1 MEEILGHMAYGFSV
15 ALAPVNVGYALL
27 GALVGTL
34 IGVLPGIGPVS
45 GIAILIPIL
54 YGMPPPSAM
63 ILLTGL
69 YYGTMYGGSTTSIL
83 LNVPGE
89 ASSVVTTLDGYQMA
103 LQGRAGPALAIAAIG
118 SFIAGTISIVFMM
131 LFSLPLARLALKF
144 GPAEYFSLMV
154 LGLSSV
160 TSLAGASLTK
170 ALIATVFGLMLAT
183 VGVDLSTGTARY
195 TFNVPQLLDGI
206 SFIVAAIG
214 LFAISEVL
222 LAIEEVHTGTRRS
235 ALTVGRIWL
244 SWQEFR
250 ESLGAILRGTG
261 IGFYIGVLP
270 AAGATIASFMSYN
283 VEKRIA
289 KDPDRFGKG
298 DIRGVAAP
306 ESANNAAAVGNM
318 VPLLS
323 LGIPGSST
331 TALMLGALMMLGVQ
345 PGPLL
350 FQKHPDVTWG
360 LIASMYVSNAMLLIL
375 NLPLVGLWVRIL
387 EIPERILY
395 PLILAISVI
404 GIYGVSNSLLDL
416 LLGIGF
422 GLLGYYMR
430 RHDYPLAPAVLGLVL
445 GGIMEQSLRQ
455 ALVLSDG
462 SYWTLVQRPLSLTLL
477 ILAAFSLVAPYL
489 IDTLRRLRAAAPAV

>member
-1 MEEILGHMAYGFSV
+1 
-15 ALAPVNVGYALL
+15 
-27 GALVGTL
+27 
-34 IGVLPGIGPVS
+34 
-45 GIAILIPIL
+45 
-54 YGMPPPSAM
+54 
-63 ILLTGL
+63 
-69 YYGTMYGGSTTSIL
+69 
-83 LNVPGE
+83 
-89 ASSVVTTLDGYQMA
+89 
-103 LQGRAGPALAIAAIG
+103 
-118 SFIAGTISIVFMM
+118 
-131 LFSLPLARLALKF
+131 
-144 GPAEYFSLMV
+144 MV

-160 TSLAGASLTK
+160 TSLAGTSLTK
-170 ALIATVFGLMLAT
+170 ALISMVFGLMLAT
-183 VGVDLSTGTARY
+183 VGIDLSTGSARY
-195 TFNVPQLLDGI
+195 TFNIPQLLDGI

-222 LAIEEVHTGTRRS
+222 LAIEDVHAGTRRS
-235 ALTVGRIWL
+235 ALKVGRIWI
-244 SWQEFR
+244 SWQEFK

-270 AAGATIASFMSYN
+270 AAGATIASFMAYGL
-283 VEKRIA
+283 EKRLA
-289 KDPDRFGKG
+289 KDPDALGKG

-360 LIASMYVSNAMLLIL
+360 LIASMYVSNAVLLIL

-395 PLILAISVI
+395 PMILAISVI
-404 GIYGVSNSLLDL
+404 GIYGVSGGLLDL

-422 GLLGYYMR
+422 GVLGYYMR

-462 SYWTLVQRPLSLTLL
+462 SYFTLVQRPLSLTLL
-477 ILAAFSLVAPYL
+477 ILAAFSLAAPYL
-489 IDTLRRLRAAAPAV
+489 IDALRRVRAAAPAV